1 MADTPFPRGTAT
13 LTVPI
18 SNTWRR
24 ISPPLVP
31 VLAVITALLIT
42 IPFMILTGGKG
53 NIRDGLNIAGL
64 AYSALLEGSL
74 GIAMNPLANPT
85 DVSQVLIL
93 AESQDLQRRD
103 LLLLADR
110 AERLGETGEE
120 NVRRY
125 SELIARLGSENG
137 LDEEAIVALGERVRE
152 MVLIGPDRLRNL
164 APLLTAL
171 TELDRGEVRDTATLY
186 AELDSLDDESRA
198 ALVAFVPQAEDY
210 ENSDL
215 LDAMKLV
222 NGEGIVRLGRVLEQL
237 AVLDTLGFAPT
248 SREANDLAAI
258 FALGTDTTNGVGWVQ
273 QFSEAQIRFKSAGI
287 TDIEKLA
294 DQMRLSLQLYDAGL
308 MTSEDAAVA
317 IRDELPANLDN
328 GMVVKRPNNRLL
340 LHPEHDETLGTVYN
354 ETDGRVQAV
363 YARLGS
369 RVLMFFP
376 DSLEET
382 LRRAIPYI
390 IAGLAVALGFKAG
403 LFNIGA
409 EGQLYIG
416 ATFGVFVGYS
426 AIFGGLPS
434 LLHIALM
441 LIAGIIGGGLWGMLP
456 GALKA
461 YTGAHEVISTIM
473 LNFIAIRLI
482 DWLIKSD
489 NPMIMLDPSA
499 STPRTPYI
507 APSAVLPGFQSIS
520 AIWIIA
526 AGLLTLGFMLW
537 QQRDVLRTEIRAA
550 IRPVVYGV
558 LVIVGGFF
566 VQWVSVRN
574 NLHVGLVIMLLTVWF
589 VDWFLER
596 TTLGFELRT
605 VGANPDA
612 ARYAGMSVRFNTIL
626 ALTLS
631 GALVGLAGTI
641 QISGVQ
647 QYMEPLFFAGLGFDS
662 IAVALL
668 ARNNPRN
675 MIPAGILWGALLTG
689 SGLMQERATISND
702 LVKIIQALIIMFI
715 AADMIIRY
723 LWRVP
728 EEKASD
734 KVTLSKGWGG

>member
-1 MADTPFPRGTAT
+1 
-13 LTVPI
+13 
-18 SNTWRR
+18 
-24 ISPPLVP
+24 
-31 VLAVITALLIT
+31 
-42 IPFMILTGGKG
+42 
-53 NIRDGLNIAGL
+53 
-64 AYSALLEGSL
+64 
-74 GIAMNPLANPT
+74 
-85 DVSQVLIL
+85 
-93 AESQDLQRRD
+93 
-103 LLLLADR
+103 
-110 AERLGETGEE
+110 
-120 NVRRY
+120 
-125 SELIARLGSENG
+125 
-137 LDEEAIVALGERVRE
+137 
-152 MVLIGPDRLRNL
+152 
-164 APLLTAL
+164 
-171 TELDRGEVRDTATLY
+171 
-186 AELDSLDDESRA
+186 
-198 ALVAFVPQAEDY
+198 
-210 ENSDL
+210 
-215 LDAMKLV
+215 
-222 NGEGIVRLGRVLEQL
+222 
-237 AVLDTLGFAPT
+237 
-248 SREANDLAAI
+248 
-258 FALGTDTTNGVGWVQ
+258 
-273 QFSEAQIRFKSAGI
+273 
-287 TDIEKLA
+287 
-294 DQMRLSLQLYDAGL
+294 
-308 MTSEDAAVA
+308 
-317 IRDELPANLDN
+317 
-328 GMVVKRPNNRLL
+328 
-340 LHPEHDETLGTVYN
+340 
-354 ETDGRVQAV
+354 
-363 YARLGS
+363 
-369 RVLMFFP
+369 
-376 DSLEET
+376 
-382 LRRAIPYI
+382 
-390 IAGLAVALGFKAG
+390 
-403 LFNIGA
+403 
-409 EGQLYIG
+409 
-416 ATFGVFVGYS
+416 VFVGYS

-434 LLHIALM
+434 LVHLPLV

-489 NPMIMLDPSA
+489 NPMIMLDPAA

-520 AIWIIA
+520 AVWIIA
-526 AGLLTLGFMLW
+526 AGLLTVGFMLW
-537 QQRDVLRTEIRAA
+537 QQREVLRTEIRAA

-566 VQWVSVRN
+566 IQWVSVRN
-574 NLHVGLVIMLLTVWF
+574 NLHVGLVVMLLTVWF

-728 EEKASD
+728 EEKASE
-734 KVTLSKGWGG
+734 KVALSKGWGG